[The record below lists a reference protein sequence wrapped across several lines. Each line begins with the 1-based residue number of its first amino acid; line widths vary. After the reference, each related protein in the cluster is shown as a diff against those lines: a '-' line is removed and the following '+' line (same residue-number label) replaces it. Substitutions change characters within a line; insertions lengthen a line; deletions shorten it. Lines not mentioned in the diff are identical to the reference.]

1 MVETKM
7 VTSKVLEHQSP
18 PVNEYSQKKFDYC
31 GGEDL
36 PLIGEEL
43 IYNFVILQNLKLFDG
58 IS

>member
-43 IYNFVILQNLKLFDG
+43 IYNFVILQN
-58 IS
+58 